1 MFLRTRD
8 LDPLRAVARIDVRD
22 RRVVAR
28 DIEACEAEWDGSIG
42 AGFGGDD
49 RRTGGLAW
57 GSYWTNRPPVMD
69 RFCPLSGAHLG
80 PDCGHGNDICQGFI
94 QIPHRDADHF
104 AVLLLLVKD
113 HQLGFDRGA

>member
-28 DIEACEAEWDGSIG
+28 DIEACEAERDGSIG
-42 AGFGGDD
+42 AGFGGGE

-69 RFCPLSGAHLG
+69 RRCLLYGAHLG
-80 PDCGHGNDICQGFI
+80 PGRGHGVNERKGFL
-94 QIPHRDADHF
+94 QI
-104 AVLLLLVKD
+104 LN
-113 HQLGFDRGA
+113 RGADEFA